1 MAYEL
6 IKKTIFFPEEGILA
20 IGDLHLGYESMLKSQ
35 GVMLPFNQLDNT
47 KQEID
52 KIIQDIKGRN
62 QNLKKIILMGDIK
75 HSFNFDKSEKLE
87 IRDFLEFLEQYVQKK
102 DIILIKGNH
111 EKFELDNREYKDFQI
126 ENDIIF
132 THGDKSYP
140 EILDK
145 KIDTIVMAHLHP
157 AITLKEGPKRE
168 KYKCYLIGKWK
179 SKRLIILPSFIP
191 LIAGTEISNSHKK
204 DFSIISEKE
213 MKKLKAYIIGEKKIL
228 GFGRLSSFD

>member
-1 MAYEL
+1 
-6 IKKTIFFPEEGILA
+6 
-20 IGDLHLGYESMLKSQ
+20 
-35 GVMLPFNQLDNT
+35 
-47 KQEID
+47 
-52 KIIQDIKGRN
+52 
-62 QNLKKIILMGDIK
+62 MGDIK